1 MATPF
6 TIVGIGESLFDFL
19 DGQQH
24 PGGAPMNVAIHAHQL
39 GQTQD
44 GRGVLVSRVG
54 QDNLGEQITELL
66 KSHGMTIDYL
76 QTDPDHPTG
85 RVYVEQDDNG
95 EPSYEIVENTA
106 WDLIQYDPDMDPLA
120 FACQGI
126 CFGSL
131 AQRHAQSRNSI
142 YRFVETSRA
151 RYKMFDVN
159 LREPY
164 YDRQHITRSCELATV
179 VKLNIHELGTL
190 GSMLRLGDGSV
201 DDQATE
207 LLKQFDLRLVV
218 LTRGQ
223 AGTVLYSSKDRAEG
237 EPAPYNPSQGADP
250 VGAGDA
256 CSAAVLVGKALRLP
270 NQQVATL
277 ANHVGAYVAGKP
289 GATPTLPEELLKMV
303 AGG

>member
-6 TIVGIGESLFDFL
+6 SIVGIGESLFDFL
-19 DGQQH
+19 ADRQH
-24 PGGAPMNVAIHAHQL
+24 PGGAPMNAAIHAHQL
-39 GQTQD
+39 GQARG

-54 QDNLGEQITELL
+54 QDELGEQIAQLL
-66 KSHGMTIDYL
+66 DGRGMTLDYL

-85 RVYVEQDDNG
+85 RVYIETDSNG
-95 EPSYEIVENTA
+95 EPTYEIVENTA
-106 WDLIQYDPDMDPLA
+106 WDLLQYDPDMDPLA
-120 FACQGI
+120 LACQGI

-159 LREPY
+159 LRDPF
-164 YDRQHITRSCELATV
+164 YDRQHITKSCELATV
-179 VKLNIHELGTL
+179 VKLNIDELGTL
-190 GSMLRLGDGSV
+190 NGMLTLGDGSA
-201 DDQATE
+201 DDQAKR
-207 LLKQFDLRLVV
+207 LLEQFGLRMVV

-223 AGTVLYSSKDRAEG
+223 AGTVLYTAKGRHEG
-237 EPAPYNPSQGADP
+237 EPVSYPQADDADS

-270 NQQVATL
+270 DDRIATL
-277 ANHVGAYVAGKP
+277 ANHAGAYVASRP
-289 GATPTLPEELLKMV
+289 GATPELPENLLNMFQS
-303 AGG
+303 

>member
-6 TIVGIGESLFDFL
+6 TIVGIGEALFDFL

-39 GQTQD
+39 GQARG

-54 QDNLGEQITELL
+54 QDNLGEQIADLL
-66 KSHGMTIDYL
+66 KSHGMTVHYL
-76 QTDPDHPTG
+76 QTDPDRPTG

-106 WDLIQYDPDMDPLA
+106 WDLLQYDPDMDPLTL
-120 FACQGI
+120 ACQGI

-131 AQRHAQSRNSI
+131 AQRHAQSRNCI

-159 LREPY
+159 LREPF
-164 YDRQHITRSCELATV
+164 YDRQHVIRSCELATV
-179 VKLNIHELGTL
+179 VKLNIHELGAL
-190 GSMLRLGDGSV
+190 GSMLRLGDGPA
-201 DDQATE
+201 DEQAMQ
-207 LLKQFDLRLVV
+207 LLNKFDLGLVV

-223 AGTVLYSSKDRAEG
+223 AGTVLYSSKGRAEG
-237 EPAPYNPSQGADP
+237 EPGEYAPVEGADP

-256 CSAAVLVGKALRLP
+256 CSAAVLVGKALRMSD
-270 NQQVATL
+270 QAVATL
-277 ANHVGAYVAGKP
+277 ANKVGAYVAGQP
-289 GATPTLPEELLKMV
+289 GATPKLPEALLAELQD
-303 AGG
+303 